1 MQYVVQETAT
11 NVFAEVAY
19 GASIEVGDVV
29 HAWQIT
35 ELWPAAELEAIG
47 VFHVA
52 PAPAPHPSATVKGY
66 RFERVEGV
74 VVQLLDIELPPGN
87 TLDMIATARQIRL
100 AMNEL
105 GLRDGVEA
113 WVALQPRDV
122 RDSWEY
128 TTEFRINHPFIQAA
142 KVGMNQSDEALFGL
156 FSLAQ
161 TYT

>member
-1 MQYVVQETAT
+1 
-11 NVFAEVAY
+11 
-19 GASIEVGDVV
+19 
-29 HAWQIT
+29 
-35 ELWPAAELEAIG
+35 
-47 VFHVA
+47 
-52 PAPAPHPSATVKGY
+52 
-66 RFERVEGV
+66 
-74 VVQLLDIELPPGN
+74 
-87 TLDMIATARQIRL
+87 
-100 AMNEL
+100 MNEL